1 SHVFSSDLSSYI
13 LIRSRADDA
22 LRVGARVFWWR
33 SRADTLLRV
42 CTPLARVR
50 TVLSVCAL
58 EYFSGARVPAISS
71 ACALPSLACGR
82 CSLRVH
88 ARILLTYFHECYK
101 CSTSVNESCVCKGRS
116 FTFSFLSR

>member
-1 SHVFSSDLSSYI
+1 DG
-13 LIRSRADDA
+13 A
-22 LRVGARVFWWR
+22 LCVCARVFWWR
-33 SRADTLLRV
+33 PRAGNLLRV

-50 TVLSVCAL
+50 TMLSACAL
-58 EYFSGARVPAISS
+58 EYFDGARVPTISS

-82 CSLRVH
+82 CFLRVH
-88 ARILLTYFHECYK
+88 SSILLTYFHECYK